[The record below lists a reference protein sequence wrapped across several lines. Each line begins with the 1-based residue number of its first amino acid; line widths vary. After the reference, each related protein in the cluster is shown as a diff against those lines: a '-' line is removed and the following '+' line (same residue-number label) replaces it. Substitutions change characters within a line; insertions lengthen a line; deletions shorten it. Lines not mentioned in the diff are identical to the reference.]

1 MPAWWSGAIVYQIYP
16 RSFRDSNGDGVG
28 DLPGI
33 SSKLD
38 YLADL
43 GINTIWLC
51 PVFDS
56 PMVDNGYDVSDYEA
70 IYPAFGT
77 MEDME
82 NLVRE
87 AGARGIRILLDL
99 VVNHTSNKHPWFL
112 SAVSDPASPYRDFY
126 IFREGKNGRPPN
138 NWRSLFGGPVWEP
151 VPGGDNRFY
160 YHTFAVEQPDLN
172 WENPK
177 MRETL
182 YAMIRRWLDKGAAGF
197 RIDAIVYIKKEQTFP
212 DAPVNGPDG
221 LGSLDPWSRMY
232 PGIEEFLREMRGKA
246 FRGSDVFTVA
256 EAMGIQEHHLESFIG
271 KDGFFSTYF
280 DFTHIELD
288 IENGEWYLLK
298 DVPPGKLRDTLYEVQ
313 KKICKAGYA
322 APYFE
327 NHDQNRSP
335 DKFLKAGERTRE
347 GKTLLGTLFFFLRG
361 IPFIYQG
368 QELGMTNYPWKSMDE
383 FNDVNTID
391 QYKRC
396 RARGFTEEQAFKI
409 AAQRS
414 RDNAR
419 IPMLWDA
426 SPAAGFT
433 SGKPWL
439 PIHPDYKELNAENQA
454 RDGASVLAFYKKMI
468 RLRKDHNDL
477 FFKGEINP
485 LPAGDDQLFVYE
497 RKHGGERALVLG
509 NFADVPKTVDLR
521 KTGTDSPGLVWLG
534 NLRPSGTAVN
544 GKITL
549 EPKEALVVG
558 TVG

>member
-1 MPAWWSGAIVYQIYP
+1 
-16 RSFRDSNGDGVG
+16 VG

-33 SSKLD
+33 VSKLD

-77 MEDME
+77 MEDMDR
-82 NLVRE
+82 LIAG

-99 VVNHTSNKHPWFL
+99 VLNHTSNRHPWFL

-126 IFREGKNGRPPN
+126 IFREGKNGKPPN

-151 VPGGDNRFY
+151 LPAQDNFFY

-177 MRETL
+177 MREAL
-182 YAMIRRWLDKGAAGF
+182 YAMIRRWLDRGVAGF
-197 RIDAIVYIKKEQTFP
+197 RIDAIVYIKKNQKFP

-232 PGIEEFLREMRGKA
+232 PGIEKFLEEMRDKA
-246 FRGSDVFTVA
+246 FCGQDVFTVA
-256 EAMGIQEHHLESFIG
+256 EAMGIEEHHLESFIG
-271 KDGFFSTYF
+271 KNGFFSTYF

-288 IENGEWYLLK
+288 IENGAWYVLR
-298 DVPPGKLRDTLYEVQ
+298 DVPPAKLRDTLYEVQ
-313 KKICKAGYA
+313 KNISRAGYA

-335 DKFLKAGERTRE
+335 DKFLEPHTRTRE

-361 IPFIYQG
+361 IPFVYQG

-383 FNDVNTID
+383 FNDVSTID

-396 RARGFTEEQAFKI
+396 LARGFSEEKAFAI
-409 AAQRS
+409 VARRS

-419 IPMLWDA
+419 TPMLWDA
-426 SPAAGFT
+426 SPEAGFT
-433 SGKPWL
+433 CGKPWL
-439 PIHPDYKELNAENQA
+439 PVHPDYRELNAETQEWDN
-454 RDGASVLAFYKKMI
+454 GSVLAFYKKMI
-468 RLRKDHNDL
+468 RLRKDHAAL
-477 FFKGEINP
+477 FFEGEINP
-485 LPAGDDQLFVYE
+485 LPAGDDLLFVYE
-497 RKHGGERALVLG
+497 RKYGRERALVLG
-509 NFADVPKTVDLR
+509 NFADVPKTVDFQAV
-521 KTGTDSPGLVWLG
+521 GAGSSGIVWLG
-534 NLRPSGTAVN
+534 NLMPPGTAVN
-544 GKITL
+544 GKLTL
-549 EPKEALVVG
+549 EPREALLIG
-558 TVG
+558 MNG